1 MEKTVNSSTNASN
14 KDSFKNTPHAG
25 GSANA
30 SSASTSSAAGD
41 IKSAIASGDVKGT
54 MNEMKSAIVDQA
66 GPAMSYLKDGFSTIS
81 DRSQVYVKDA
91 GALIRKYPF
100 YSLLG
105 AVAVGAFLGMAIRP
119 SSKNA

>member
-14 KDSFKNTPHAG
+14 KDSFKNTPHAS

-30 SSASTSSAAGD
+30 SSSAASD
-41 IKSAIASGDVKGT
+41 LKSTIASGDVKGT
-54 MNEMKSAIVDQA
+54 MNEVKSAIIDQA

-81 DRSQVYVKDA
+81 DRSQVYLKDA

-105 AVAVGAFLGMAIRP
+105 AVAVGAFIVMAIRP

>member
-14 KDSFKNTPHAG
+14 KDSFKNTPHAS

-30 SSASTSSAAGD
+30 SSSAASD
-41 IKSAIASGDVKGT
+41 LKSTIASGDVKGT
-54 MNEMKSAIVDQA
+54 MNEVKSAIVDQA

-105 AVAVGAFLGMAIRP
+105 AVAVGAFIGMAIRP